1 MSGTTHDGGR
11 VTTRPIGRIQEEDLT
26 FQMGRA
32 TGPRESGQW
41 PLHANFPEY
50 ARECPN
56 IPDVSLKPELRVPTI
71 VGSQLRAIRGRT
83 QSYRTVLVDNP
94 LDSPAPPLQLSVSA
108 GS

>member
-32 TGPRESGQW
+32 TGPRESSQW
-41 PLHANFPEY
+41 PLDANFPEY

-56 IPDVSLKPELRVPTI
+56 IPGVSLKPELRV
-71 VGSQLRAIRGRT
+71 VGLREPARGDGDGKCH
-83 QSYRTVLVDNP
+83 Q
-94 LDSPAPPLQLSVSA
+94 AP
-108 GS
+108 

>member
-11 VTTRPIGRIQEEDLT
+11 VTTRPIGRIQDEEDLT

-32 TGPRESGQW
+32 AGPRESGQW

-56 IPDVSLKPELRVPTI
+56 IPDVSLKPELRVRVMRT
-71 VGSQLRAIRGRT
+71 RARGW
-83 QSYRTVLVDNP
+83 L
-94 LDSPAPPLQLSVSA
+94 PAPARRRERCTGFDSMF